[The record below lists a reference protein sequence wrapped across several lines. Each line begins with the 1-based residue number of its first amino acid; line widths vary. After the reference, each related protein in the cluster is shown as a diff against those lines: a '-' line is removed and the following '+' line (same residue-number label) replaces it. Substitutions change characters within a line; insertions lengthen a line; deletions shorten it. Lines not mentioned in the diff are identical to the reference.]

1 MAVPKLRFKDSEGR
15 EFPEWEE
22 KILGEY
28 LTVSKSRNTK
38 CAYSKEQVLSVSG
51 ELGVVNQISLLGR
64 SYAGASVVPYR
75 IVETGDIVYTKSPLK
90 TNPYGIIKTNRGE
103 SGIVS
108 TLYAVYHPKN
118 CTDSRLIEYYFESDF
133 RLNKYLKPLVNI
145 GAKHDMKISNETVLQ
160 GIVCLPSL
168 PEQQKI
174 TDFLTAYDTMIDTQ
188 TKRVETMKTRKK
200 GLLQKIFSQEIR
212 FRDDEGKEFP
222 EWEEKKLGEVTLIE
236 RGASPRP
243 IEKYITSN
251 DEGINWIKIG
261 DAPIDGNVISNVK
274 EKITDEGASKSRA
287 VKKGDLILS
296 NSMSYGR
303 PYLLNV
309 DGCIHDGWLLI
320 RNSQNKF
327 DSAFLLQLLSSSF
340 VKLQYERLSNQ
351 GVVSNLNKEL
361 VKSVDVYI
369 PALPEQQKIADFL
382 TAVDHQIEVEEKRLE
397 TMKIIKKGLLQQ
409 MFI

>member
-1 MAVPKLRFKDSEGR
+1 MPKLRFKDSEER

-212 FRDDEGKEFP
+212 FKDDEGKEFP
-222 EWEEKKLGEVTLIE
+222 KWEEKKLGEVTLIE

-320 RNSQNKF
+320 RNNQNKF
-327 DSAFLLQLLSSSF
+327 DSAFLLQFLSSPF
-340 VKLQYERLSNQ
+340 VKMQYERLSNQ

-382 TAVDHQIEVEEKRLE
+382 TAVDKQIEVEEKRLE

>member
-1 MAVPKLRFKDSEGR
+1 MPIPKLRFKDNQGRDYPDKIVKRIESLILEYKEKVDANSNLPILTSSKQFGIEFQEDHFAGKQRHDIEGYNVLPR
-15 EFPEWEE
+15 NYCTYRNRSDGLDFKFNINTICE
-22 KILGEY
+22 KGII
-28 LTVSKSRNTK
+28 SKFYPVFKGNNCNLYFLKTLLNSDPATLRK
-38 CAYSKEQVLSVSG
+38 IAYTAKGTSQKVLS
-51 ELGVVNQISLLGR
+51 I
-64 SYAGASVVPYR
+64 
-75 IVETGDIVYTKSPLK
+75 TDLK
-90 TNPYGIIKTNRGE
+90 
-103 SGIVS
+103 
-108 TLYAVYHPKN
+108 
-118 CTDSRLIEYYFESDF
+118 
-133 RLNKYLKPLVNI
+133 
-145 GAKHDMKISNETVLQ
+145 KITVT
-160 GIVCLPSL
+160 IPTL
-168 PEQQKI
+168 PEQEKI
-174 TDFLTAYDTMIDTQ
+174 ADFLSNYDRMIDVQ
-188 TKRVETMKTRKK
+188 SQRVEAMKTRKK

-327 DSAFLLQLLSSSF
+327 DSAFLLHFLSSPF
-340 VKLQYERLSNQ
+340 VKMQYERLSNQ

-369 PALPEQQKIADFL
+369 PALPEQQKIADFFN
-382 TAVDHQIEVEEKRLE
+382 AVDKQIEVEEKRLE
-397 TMKIIKKGLLQQ
+397 TMKTIKKGLLQQ

>member
-1 MAVPKLRFKDSEGR
+1 MPIPKLRFKDNQGRDYPDKIVKRIESLILEYKEKVDANSNLPILTSSKQFGIEFQEDHFAGKQRHDIEGYNVLPR
-15 EFPEWEE
+15 NYCTYRNRSDGLDFKFNINTICE
-22 KILGEY
+22 KGII
-28 LTVSKSRNTK
+28 SKFYPVFKGNNCNLYFLKTLLNSDPATLRK
-38 CAYSKEQVLSVSG
+38 IAYTAKGTSQKVLS
-51 ELGVVNQISLLGR
+51 I
-64 SYAGASVVPYR
+64 
-75 IVETGDIVYTKSPLK
+75 TDLK
-90 TNPYGIIKTNRGE
+90 
-103 SGIVS
+103 
-108 TLYAVYHPKN
+108 
-118 CTDSRLIEYYFESDF
+118 
-133 RLNKYLKPLVNI
+133 
-145 GAKHDMKISNETVLQ
+145 KITVT
-160 GIVCLPSL
+160 IPTL
-168 PEQQKI
+168 PEQEKI
-174 TDFLTAYDTMIDTQ
+174 ADFLSNYDRMIDVQ
-188 TKRVETMKTRKK
+188 SQRVEAMKTRKK

-327 DSAFLLQLLSSSF
+327 DSAFLLHFLSSPF
-340 VKLQYERLSNQ
+340 VKMQYERLSNQ

-369 PALPEQQKIADFL
+369 PALPEQQKIADFFN
-382 TAVDHQIEVEEKRLE
+382 AVDKQIEVEEKRLE
-397 TMKIIKKGLLQQ
+397 TMKNIKKGLLQQ

>member
-1 MAVPKLRFKDSEGR
+1 MPKLRFKDSEGR